1 MKKLKVTH
9 KTKYLFEAGLLSGLQ
24 QIKKTPYSDA
34 CQTVLNWS
42 LLLTGAKEEFT
53 FTDSFNNKVN
63 LIRIEPGTKDLV
75 IECEGHVEVTDKF
88 GVLGYEASNIPMWL
102 WTEHTDMTKPGS
114 GIRKF
119 AKGLS
124 FKDDINSF
132 HKLMELINRSLDF
145 QKNTTD
151 VKTTAES
158 AFKKGSGVCQD
169 FTNIFIACCRLHRL
183 PARYVSGFLLL
194 ENKQI
199 QEAMHAWVEVFVED
213 LGWVGFDAANLISP
227 DDRYI
232 RVAIGRDFS
241 DAAPIKGVTLGV
253 QHECLSVSIMISEQ

>member
-1 MKKLKVTH
+1 MKKLNVTH
-9 KTKYLFEAGLLSGLQ
+9 KTKYSFEAGPLSGLQ

-34 CQTVLNWS
+34 CQTVSNWS
-42 LLLTGAKEEFT
+42 LLLTGAKEELT
-53 FTDSFNNKVN
+53 FTDSFNNNVN
-63 LIRIEPGTKDLV
+63 LIRVEPGTKDLV
-75 IECEGHVEVTDKF
+75 IECEGHVEVMDKS
-88 GVLGYEASNIPMWL
+88 GVLGYEASKIPLWL
-102 WTEHTDMTKPGS
+102 WTEHTNLTKPGS

-119 AKGLS
+119 AKGLPL
-124 FKDDINSF
+124 KDDIGGF
-132 HKLMELINRSLDF
+132 HKLMELIGGSLDF
-145 QKNTTD
+145 QKNITN
-151 VKTTAES
+151 VKTTAEE

-169 FTNIFIACCRLHRL
+169 FTNIFIACCRLHGL

-199 QEAMHAWVEVFVED
+199 QEAMHAWAEVFIEG
-213 LGWVGFDAANLISP
+213 LGWVGFDTANKISP

-232 RVAIGRDFS
+232 RVAIGRDYS

>member
-1 MKKLKVTH
+1 MKKLNVTH
-9 KTKYLFEAGLLSGLQ
+9 KTKYSFEAGPVSGLQ

-42 LLLTGAKEEFT
+42 LSITGAKEELT
-53 FTDSFNNKVN
+53 FTDPFSNKVN
-63 LIRIEPGTKDLV
+63 LIRLEPGIKDLV
-75 IECEGHVEVTDKF
+75 IECEGNVEVMNKF
-88 GVLGYEASNIPMWL
+88 GVLGHEASKIPMWL
-102 WTEHTDMTKPGS
+102 WTEHTKMTNPGS
-114 GIRKF
+114 EIRKF

-124 FKDDINSF
+124 FKNDVKSF

-145 QKNTTD
+145 QKNITNA
-151 VKTTAES
+151 KSTAEE

-169 FTNIFIACCRLHRL
+169 FANIFIACCRLHRL

-194 ENKQI
+194 ENKQV
-199 QEAMHAWVEVFVED
+199 QEAMHAWVEVFVEG
-213 LGWVGFDAANLISP
+213 LGWVGFDTANKISP

-232 RVAIGRDFS
+232 RVAIGRDYS

-253 QHECLSVSIMISEQ
+253 EHECLSVSIMVSEQ